1 MSARSIRRTQER
13 RLRRERRRKAA
24 GAIGATAIGTAILA
38 PGAAAD
44 TFTVTNLDNNG
55 PGSLRRA
62 VNLAN
67 GNPGLDQVVFQ
78 SSLSGVLALN
88 SAVYV
93 YDGVEIAGPGANQVT
108 VDGQGADR
116 ILSLYGLPADN
127 RRVAVSDLTLQGGY
141 ADYGGA
147 IYGPNADL
155 EIARSTITGNTAT
168 YAGGAIYSSNGSL
181 TLADTNMTDNSSDGY
196 GGAVYASGSTI
207 TMARS
212 TLIRNAATYGG
223 AVNTLD
229 SSLTIADTNMADN
242 SSEGALYASGGAVYA
257 SGSTIEMARSRL
269 TGNTATGSGGA
280 VYTTDSSLTLADA
293 YVADNSSGYGGAVYA
308 AGSTV
313 SMARSTLTG
322 NAATYGGAVN
332 SSDSSLTLVDSRVIL
347 NDSDGYGGGVYA
359 ADSTISIARS
369 RIRNNSAGASGGGV
383 YGLDS
388 SLTFADTRMSSNSSD
403 SYGGAVYASGSRVE
417 IADSDV
423 TYNSAGAWGGGI
435 DAYNSRLTM
444 RGTSVSGNESLGYG
458 GGVYVYGDAAV
469 GSAPVNISDSSLYG
483 NYARSD
489 GGGAYLGASGAMT
502 VVRTTVSANDAN
514 RSGGGLAV
522 GYGANASAVTI
533 TDSTL
538 SANRAVRRD
547 AGGVLIAGPT
557 GQTLLQNVTISGNV
571 AGRHG
576 GGASV
581 YNAYDTPVAVRNSTV
596 VNNQAGSLYGGGGIY
611 QYGGDCAPDPD
622 ADLLPPRAAC
632 APGRPGDTMVLSS
645 TIVANNEANGDPDLG
660 GGGGGYS
667 YFQAG
672 FNLIGERPY
681 LATFT
686 GDPSGSNIV
695 GEEPNLGPL
704 YDNGGPTYTH
714 EPYGNSPALDAGIAN
729 GLTQDQ
735 RGSQRTIR
743 LPGVRTAR
751 GSDTTDIGSVE
762 AAKCLEAVGTPVSNK
777 LKLRGTKRNKQ
788 RGSAKLTVKV
798 PFSGVLKLKKTGSVR
813 GQKKQVE
820 ESGKVRLLV
829 KSRGKALKRLNKSGN
844 ANVTAKVR
852 FAPDCG
858 RARTKSKKIG
868 LVKR

>member
-1 MSARSIRRTQER
+1 M
-13 RLRRERRRKAA
+13 
-24 GAIGATAIGTAILA
+24 
-38 PGAAAD
+38 
-44 TFTVTNLDNNG
+44 
-55 PGSLRRA
+55 
-62 VNLAN
+62 
-67 GNPGLDQVVFQ
+67 FQ

-88 SAVYV
+88 RAVYI
-93 YDGVEIAGPGANQVT
+93 YQGVEIAGPGANQVAL
-108 VDGQGADR
+108 DGQGADR

-127 RRVAVSDLTLQGGY
+127 RRVAVSDLTLQDGY

-147 IYGPNADL
+147 IYGPDADL
-155 EIARSTITGNTAT
+155 EIARSTLTGNTAT
-168 YAGGAIYSSNGSL
+168 YAGGAVYTSNSSL
-181 TLADTNMTDNSSDGY
+181 TLADTNITDNRPPTMAAAASTLAAPRSRSPARRSPATLRPGRRRRLQQLVAHARRDQPDLQQLRWGY
-196 GGAVYASGSTI
+196 GGGIYATGSTI
-207 TMARS
+207 AIADSNVTHNTAYYSGAGIAAASSPLQMRATTVPTTDPRATAAGS
-212 TLIRNAATYGG
+212 GCTRIRKPGCPRLHRRKTLFDNDAAAAGG
-223 AVNTLD
+223 AIY
-229 SSLTIADTNMADN
+229 SSN
-242 SSEGALYASGGAVYA
+242 
-257 SGSTIEMARSRL
+257 
-269 TGNTATGSGGA
+269 
-280 VYTTDSSLTLADA
+280 SSLTLAD
-293 YVADNSSGYGGAVYA
+293 
-308 AGSTV
+308 
-313 SMARSTLTG
+313 
-322 NAATYGGAVN
+322 
-332 SSDSSLTLVDSRVIL
+332 SRVIH

-359 ADSTISIARS
+359 AGSTIAITRS
-369 RIRNNSAGASGGGV
+369 RIRNNSAGAAGGGV
-383 YGLDS
+383 YSYDS
-388 SLTFADTRMSSNSSD
+388 SLTLADTRVSSNSSD
-403 SYGGAVYASGSRVE
+403 GYGGAVYASGSRVE
-417 IADSDV
+417 IADGDV
-423 TYNSAGAWGGGI
+423 TYNSAGASGGGI
-435 DAYNSRLTM
+435 DAYNSPLTM
-444 RGTSVSGNESLGYG
+444 RATSVSGNESLGYG

-469 GSAPVNISDSSLYG
+469 GSAAVNISDSSLYG

-502 VVRTTVSANDAN
+502 VVRTTISANDAN

-533 TDSTL
+533 SDSTL
-538 SANRAVRRD
+538 SGNRAVRRD

-557 GQTLLQNVTISGNV
+557 GQTPLQNVTISGNV

-596 VNNQAGSLYGGGGIY
+596 VDNQAGSPYGGGGIY

-704 YDNGGPTYTH
+704 YDNGGSTYTH

-735 RGSQRTIR
+735 RGDPRTIR

-762 AAKCLEAVGTPVSNK
+762 AAACLEAVGTPVSNK
-777 LKLRGTKRNKQ
+777 LKLRGAKVNKQ

>member
-1 MSARSIRRTQER
+1 MR
-13 RLRRERRRKAA
+13 AA
-24 GAIGATAIGTAILA
+24 
-38 PGAAAD
+38 P
-44 TFTVTNLDNNG
+44 
-55 PGSLRRA
+55 S
-62 VNLAN
+62 
-67 GNPGLDQVVFQ
+67 
-78 SSLSGVLALN
+78 
-88 SAVYV
+88 
-93 YDGVEIAGPGANQVT
+93 
-108 VDGQGADR
+108 
-116 ILSLYGLPADN
+116 
-127 RRVAVSDLTLQGGY
+127 
-141 ADYGGA
+141 
-147 IYGPNADL
+147 
-155 EIARSTITGNTAT
+155 TAT
-168 YAGGAIYSSNGSL
+168 NSSL
-181 TLADTNMTDNSSDGY
+181 TLAATNLTDNSSDGGY
-196 GGAVYASGSTI
+196 GGGIYASGSTI
-207 TMARS
+207 AIADSNVTDNTAYYSGAGIAAASSPLQMRATTVSHNESQGYGGGVWVYEDPQAGPVRVDIVGS
-212 TLIRNAATYGG
+212 TLFDNYAAAG
-223 AVNTLD
+223 
-229 SSLTIADTNMADN
+229 
-242 SSEGALYASGGAVYA
+242 GGAVY
-257 SGSTIEMARSRL
+257 SS
-269 TGNTATGSGGA
+269 N
-280 VYTTDSSLTLADA
+280 SSLTLAD
-293 YVADNSSGYGGAVYA
+293 
-308 AGSTV
+308 
-313 SMARSTLTG
+313 
-322 NAATYGGAVN
+322 
-332 SSDSSLTLVDSRVIL
+332 SRAID
-347 NDSDGYGGGVYA
+347 NDSDGYGGGVSTA
-359 ADSTISIARS
+359 GSTIAINSS
-369 RIRNNSAGASGGGV
+369 RIRNNSATAAGGAV
-383 YGLDS
+383 YSYDS
-388 SLTFADTRMSSNSSD
+388 SLTLAATVVGSNSSD
-403 SYGGAVYASGSRVE
+403 GYGGAVYASGSRVE

-423 TYNSAGAWGGGI
+423 TYNSAGASGGGI
-435 DAYNSRLTM
+435 DAYNSPLRM

-458 GGVYVYGDAAV
+458 GGVYVYGDPAV
-469 GSAPVNISDSSLYG
+469 GSAPVDIADSSLYG

-502 VVRTTVSANDAN
+502 VVRTTISANDAN

-538 SANRAVRRD
+538 SGNRAVRRD

-557 GQTLLQNVTISGNV
+557 GQTLLQNVTISGNL

-596 VNNQAGSLYGGGGIY
+596 VDNQAGSPYGGGGIY
-611 QYGGDCAPDPD
+611 QYGGDCRPDPD

-645 TIVANNEANGDPDLG
+645 TIVANNEASGDPDLG

-735 RGSQRTIR
+735 RGSQRTVR

-762 AAKCLEAVGTPVSNK
+762 AAACLSAVGTPSSNK
-777 LKLRGTKRNKQ
+777 LRLRGTKVNKK

-798 PFSGVLKLKKTGSVR
+798 SDPGVVKLAKTKNVKGQRKQAEQARKLK
-813 GQKKQVE
+813 
-820 ESGKVRLLV
+820 LLV
-829 KSRGKALKRLNKSGN
+829 KSRGGALKRLNNTGK
-844 ANVTAKVR
+844 AKVKAKVT
-852 FAPDCG
+852 FDPACG
-858 RARTKSKKIG
+858 RSKSKSKNIK

>member
-1 MSARSIRRTQER
+1 MAAASTRAGSTIAIADSNVTHNTAYYSGAGIA
-13 RLRRERRRKAA
+13 RREQPAADARNNGGRTTNRRATAA
-24 GAIGATAIGTAILA
+24 GSGCTRIRK
-38 PGAAAD
+38 PGLSASTSLGSTLFDNYAAA
-44 TFTVTNLDNNG
+44 G
-55 PGSLRRA
+55 
-62 VNLAN
+62 
-67 GNPGLDQVVFQ
+67 
-78 SSLSGVLALN
+78 
-88 SAVYV
+88 
-93 YDGVEIAGPGANQVT
+93 
-108 VDGQGADR
+108 
-116 ILSLYGLPADN
+116 
-127 RRVAVSDLTLQGGY
+127 
-141 ADYGGA
+141 
-147 IYGPNADL
+147 
-155 EIARSTITGNTAT
+155 
-168 YAGGAIYSSNGSL
+168 
-181 TLADTNMTDNSSDGY
+181 
-196 GGAVYASGSTI
+196 GGAVY
-207 TMARS
+207 
-212 TLIRNAATYGG
+212 
-223 AVNTLD
+223 
-229 SSLTIADTNMADN
+229 SSN
-242 SSEGALYASGGAVYA
+242 
-257 SGSTIEMARSRL
+257 
-269 TGNTATGSGGA
+269 
-280 VYTTDSSLTLADA
+280 SSLTLAD
-293 YVADNSSGYGGAVYA
+293 
-308 AGSTV
+308 
-313 SMARSTLTG
+313 
-322 NAATYGGAVN
+322 
-332 SSDSSLTLVDSRVIL
+332 SRAID
-347 NDSDGYGGGVYA
+347 NDSDGYGGGVSA
-359 ADSTISIARS
+359 AGSTIAINRS
-369 RIRNNSAGASGGGV
+369 RIRNNSATAAGGGV
-383 YGLDS
+383 YSYDS
-388 SLTFADTRMSSNSSD
+388 SLTLADTRVSGNSSD
-403 SYGGAVYASGSRVE
+403 GYGGAVYASGSRVE

-423 TYNSAGAWGGGI
+423 TYNSAGASGGGI
-435 DAYNSRLTM
+435 DAYNSPLTM

-502 VVRTTVSANDAN
+502 VVRTTISANDAD

-538 SANRAVRRD
+538 SGNRAVRRD

-581 YNAYDTPVAVRNSTV
+581 YNAYDTPVAVRNSTIV
-596 VNNQAGSLYGGGGIY
+596 DNQAGSPYGGGGIY

-645 TIVANNEANGDPDLG
+645 TIVANNESNGDPDLG

-704 YDNGGPTYTH
+704 YDNGGSTYTH